1 MKHICFTILYLLCFT
16 DSFATIQQDSTAYE
30 KQRERVNKLLD
41 QRHQRFGE
49 FDTSLKSRS
58 GIFGLKTKKDMQAS
72 IDILKQIV
80 LTDNHIFQETK
91 ALLDYKDIQ
100 KQAVESQ
107 ANESGERITGYIQ
120 TISKL
125 QKSQDS
131 LAEEIMVLQK
141 KNTIYLNLL
150 LFAFLGLIILT
161 FNLIKRSRKNWRWRD
176 RTQLRCL

>member
-1 MKHICFTILYLLCFT
+1 
-16 DSFATIQQDSTAYE
+16 
-30 KQRERVNKLLD
+30 
-41 QRHQRFGE
+41 
-49 FDTSLKSRS
+49 
-58 GIFGLKTKKDMQAS
+58 MQAS

-80 LTDNHIFQETK
+80 LTDNNIFRETK

-125 QKSQDS
+125 QKNQDS

-150 LFAFLGLIILT
+150 LFAFLGLVILM
-161 FNLIKRSRKNWRWRD
+161 FSLFKRSRKN
-176 RTQLRCL
+176 